1 MSTRTPLLLKSLSY
15 YWCPLLLNL
24 LVVCVLV
31 FAFFGYILI
40 TGDSTNVK
48 FIVFGG
54 RIVLAFTVL
63 IIQLISMYA
72 IRRMIRKHSD
82 LKFNVVTYVETMF
95 IFLFFSVNVMLY
107 SAFTI
112 LFQTFARK

>member
-1 MSTRTPLLLKSLSY
+1 M
-15 YWCPLLLNL
+15 
-24 LVVCVLV
+24 LV

-72 IRRMIRKHSD
+72 IRRMIRKNRIKNS
-82 LKFNVVTYVETMF
+82 K
-95 IFLFFSVNVMLY
+95 VNRIISRMNNSRSNKNKVFQQRML
-107 SAFTI
+107 
-112 LFQTFARK
+112 RDC